1 MNRTVILVSTPIK
14 PDLVA
19 AIAAQQAPRR
29 DYFELQRLLDAT
41 LLVAPAPPSRRYRTL
56 QRVGGA
62 GLAMAAHAWAR
73 RGEYDTILTDHEG
86 VGLPL
91 ALLFKLTGTRRHHV
105 MISHYLTPRRKQFF
119 FRTLRVQTHIARTIC
134 YSTAQAALARGPLG
148 LGLGEVSLVLHP
160 ADSAF
165 WRPATS
171 DAERD
176 QDTQLLHAAG
186 LTLPPHAV
194 VIASAGL
201 EFRDYPTLLAAV
213 PQLSS
218 TTRVVIAA
226 ASPWSKRKD
235 TAGGRDLPPNVQRVA
250 LTPLQLRALYRRAQ
264 LVAIPLYD
272 VDFQAGSLVAYEA
285 LACGRPVVISH
296 TRGQNDIVRAD
307 ETGCYVPPGD
317 SAALAT
323 ALTTLLADPAR
334 CARMGAAARADVEAG
349 LNLDTYLAQMVQF
362 VTEVGAR
369 RIAHG
374 SGGGTALVAAPG
386 TANEQGGIG

>member
-1 MNRTVILVSTPIK
+1 MLFR
-14 PDLVA
+14 
-19 AIAAQQAPRR
+19 
-29 DYFELQRLLDAT
+29 
-41 LLVAPAPPSRRYRTL
+41 SRR
-56 QRVGGA
+56 
-62 GLAMAAHAWAR
+62 
-73 RGEYDTILTDHEG
+73 
-86 VGLPL
+86 
-91 ALLFKLTGTRRHHV
+91 
-105 MISHYLTPRRKQFF
+105 
-119 FRTLRVQTHIARTIC
+119 
-134 YSTAQAALARGPLG
+134 
-148 LGLGEVSLVLHP
+148 
-160 ADSAF
+160 
-165 WRPATS
+165 
-171 DAERD
+171 
-176 QDTQLLHAAG
+176 AAG
-186 LTLPPHAV
+186 LILPPHAA

-213 PQLSS
+213 PQLPPA
-218 TTRVVIAA
+218 TRVVIAA

-323 ALTTLLADPAR
+323 ALTTLLGDPAR

-349 LNLDTYLAQMVQF
+349 LNLDTYLAQMVQI
-362 VTEVGAR
+362 VTEDGAR
-369 RIAHG
+369 RVAHG
-374 SGGGTALVAAPG
+374 SGGGSALVAVPSAADG
-386 TANEQGGIG
+386 QGGIG